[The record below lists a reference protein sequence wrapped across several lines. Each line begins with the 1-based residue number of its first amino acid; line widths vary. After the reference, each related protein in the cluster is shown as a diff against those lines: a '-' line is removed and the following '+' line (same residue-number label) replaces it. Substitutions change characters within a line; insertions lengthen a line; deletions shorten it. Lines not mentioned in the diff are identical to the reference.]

1 MVFAKALQFI
11 FFGELR
17 LIETEVCQCA
27 DTSSL
32 LPADLV
38 LQRLRERVWYT
49 VTESLL
55 ALTIFRDEFDTS
67 FVLLFVSLLFVK
79 VFHWLAADRVESVS
93 LDLRTA

>member
-1 MVFAKALQFI
+1 MFAKALQSI

-32 LPADLV
+32 LPADSI

-93 LDLRTA
+93 LDLRTG